1 MSFETHP
8 YLRLIDAETHARPVP
23 PLEAPLRIRRV
34 GFFSTNHGADLQA
47 LHQEMAALA
56 GGGPAPDGLARQ
68 LTFERDGRRVTW
80 ERHNEFA
87 TLTWTAPITDSANW
101 PEWIGLELH
110 RGLPMIFA
118 TRVDL
123 LREATVPE
131 RALAGFNRQS
141 LAYSRIFEDSAEA
154 ATDFVRDADGFT
166 RFEVAIGES
175 GSHRQG
181 VIVRRLLEIETYR
194 VLALMGLP
202 RARELGGVVTGF
214 ESRLRRILKGLAP
227 GGSADD
233 LHDVLGQ
240 LHDLSVEV
248 GQAVERTSFRFA
260 ATLAYGAVL
269 DERLSRLRERAI
281 NEHTTIQRF
290 TDNRVH
296 PALSTCRAMEKRLS
310 TVTEKVQGAIE
321 LLEAR
326 ISLSIQN
333 QNKSLLD
340 SLSETARS
348 QFRLQQT
355 VEGLSIIAIS
365 YYAIGLLGY
374 VYQGVHDVLPLPKET
389 MVALSVPVVVA
400 ITYFAMHRI
409 RRHMR

>member
-1 MSFETHP
+1 MPIETHP
-8 YLRLIDAETHARPVP
+8 YLPLIDAETHARPVP

-47 LHQEMAALA
+47 LHQQMAALA
-56 GGGPAPDGLARQ
+56 GGGPGPDGLARQ
-68 LTFERDGRRVTW
+68 LSFTAGGRRVTW

-87 TLTWTAPITDSANW
+87 TLTWTAPLTDSDNW
-101 PEWIGLELH
+101 PEGIGLELH
-110 RGLPMIFA
+110 RGLPMILA
-118 TRVDL
+118 TRIDL
-123 LREATVPE
+123 LDGARIAEP
-131 RALAGFNRQS
+131 ALVGFNRQS
-141 LAYSRIFEDSAEA
+141 LAYSRIFDDSAEA

-166 RFEVAIGES
+166 RFEVAIGQS
-175 GSHRQG
+175 GAHRQG

-214 ESRLRRILKGLAP
+214 ENRLRRILKGLAP
-227 GGSADD
+227 GDATED
-233 LHDVLGQ
+233 LHDVLAQ

-260 ATLAYGAVL
+260 ATHAYGAVL

-281 NEHTTIQRF
+281 GEHTTIQRF

-296 PALSTCRAMEKRLS
+296 PALSTCRAMEKRLA

-326 ISLSIQN
+326 ISLSIQT

-340 SLSETARS
+340 SLTDTARS

-374 VYQGVHDVLPLPKET
+374 VYQGLHDVLPFSKET
-389 MVALSVPVVVA
+389 MVALSVPIVVA
-400 ITYFAMHRI
+400 ITYLAMHRI

>member
-1 MSFETHP
+1 MSFEAHP

-23 PLEAPLRIRRV
+23 PLEAPLRIRRM

-47 LHQEMAALA
+47 LHQDMAALA
-56 GGGPAPDGLARQ
+56 GDGPGLDGLARQ
-68 LTFERDGRRVTW
+68 LSFEREGRRVTW

-87 TLTWTAPITDSANW
+87 TITWTAPIDDAVTF
-101 PEWIGLELH
+101 PEGIGLELH
-110 RGLPMIFA
+110 KGLPMIFA
-118 TRVDL
+118 TRIDL
-123 LREATVPE
+123 LAERQIPE
-131 RALAGFNRQS
+131 RALVGFNRQS
-141 LAYSRIFEDSAEA
+141 LAYSRIFEDAAEA

-166 RFEVAIGES
+166 RFEVAIGDS
-175 GSHRQG
+175 GAHRQG

-214 ESRLRRILKGLAP
+214 ENRLRRILKGLAP
-227 GGSADD
+227 GGAPED
-233 LHDVLGQ
+233 LHGVLGQ

-248 GQAVERTSFRFA
+248 GQAVECTSFRFA

-269 DERLSRLRERAI
+269 DERLARLRERPI
-281 NEHTTIQRF
+281 SEHTTIQRF

-296 PALSTCRAMEKRLS
+296 PALSTCRAMEKRLA

-340 SLSETARS
+340 SLSATARS

-374 VYQGVHDVLPLPKET
+374 VFQGLHDVLPYPKEI
-389 MVALSVPVVVA
+389 MVALAVPIVVLV
-400 ITYFAMHRI
+400 TYFVMHRI
-409 RRHMR
+409 RRRMH